1 MGPAM
6 PELVL
11 GPILRYVAETEATV
25 WVQTDV
31 ACEVEILGRRAR
43 TFAVGERHYAL
54 VVLRD
59 LEPGSSSAY
68 EVTLDGERR
77 WPEPDSPYPPSRIQT
92 LPRPGAVRVAWGSC
106 RVARPHSGSY
116 VLDVDEHPEGVG
128 VDALH
133 ALVLR
138 MAEQSPDAW
147 PRLLLLIGDQVY
159 ADEVSP
165 ATLARIR
172 ARRDTSRDP
181 GEEVLDTDE
190 YTMLYEESWGEPSIR
205 WLLSTVGSAMMFDDH
220 DVHDDW
226 NTSESWIREARATDW
241 WHERIISGL
250 LTYWVY
256 QHLGN
261 RSPDELDADP
271 LYARVLAADDAEP
284 LLREYAETADRD
296 EGGRLWTFSR
306 SIGTAKLVVLDGREG
321 RVLGDGRR
329 EMIDADEWEWLEGE
343 LRGDHDHV
351 LIAGTL
357 PVLLAPTLHWIEAW
371 NEAVCSGAWGRW
383 AKGPSESLR
392 RALDLEH
399 WAAFQDSF
407 HRLIDLVR
415 ATASGAK
422 GSAPASI
429 VMLGGDVHQSY
440 VERVTFP
447 PEAGVTSAVYQ
458 AVCSPFRNQLAKRE
472 RRMIGTARRSKLAL
486 WVARRL
492 ALSAGVREPGIH
504 WDVVQQPT
512 WRNQLGWLEVDGR
525 RLQLRVEGT
534 PASHAAVLE
543 PTLEMQLA

>member
-1 MGPAM
+1 M

-25 WVQTDV
+25 WVQTDT
-31 ACEVEILGRRAR
+31 ACEVEILGRAAR
-43 TFAVGERHYAL
+43 TFAVGARHYAL

-59 LEPGSSSAY
+59 LEPGSSTAY
-68 EVTLDGERR
+68 EVSLDGERR
-77 WPEPDSPYPPSRIQT
+77 WPEPASPYPPSRIQT
-92 LPRPGAVRVAWGSC
+92 LPRPGSVRVAWGSC

-116 VLDVDEHPEGVG
+116 ILDAEENPQGVG

-138 MAEQSPDAW
+138 MREQSPDQW
-147 PRLLLLIGDQVY
+147 PRLLLLIGDQIY

-165 ATLARIR
+165 ETLARIR
-172 ARRDTSRDP
+172 TRRDTSRAP

-190 YTMLYEESWGEPSIR
+190 YAMLYEESWGEPSIR
-205 WLLSTVGSAMMFDDH
+205 WLMSTVGSAMMFDDH

-226 NTSESWIREARATDW
+226 NTSESWVRDARATDW
-241 WHERIISGL
+241 WQERIISGL

-261 RSPDELDADP
+261 LSPAELDADP
-271 LYARVLAADDAEP
+271 LYARVLAVHDAEP
-284 LLREYAETADRD
+284 VLREHAEIADRE
-296 EGGRLWTFSR
+296 EGGGLWTFSR
-306 SIGTAKLVVLDGREG
+306 TIGATKLVVLDGREG
-321 RVLGDGRR
+321 RVLSDGRR
-329 EMIDADEWEWLEGE
+329 EMIDADQWEWLEQE
-343 LRGDHDHV
+343 LAGDHDHV

-383 AKGPSESLR
+383 AQRPSESLR

-407 HRLIDLVR
+407 HRLVGLVG

-422 GSAPASI
+422 GAAPASI

-447 PEAGVTSAVYQ
+447 PEANVTSAVYQ
-458 AVCSPFRNQLAKRE
+458 AVCSPFRNQLAARE
-472 RRMIGTARRSKLAL
+472 RRLIGTARRSRLAL
-486 WVARRL
+486 WLARRL
-492 ALSAGVREPGIH
+492 ALSAGVRAPDIQ
-504 WDVVQQPT
+504 WDVVQSPT
-512 WRNQLGWLEVDGR
+512 WRNQLGWLEIDGR
-525 RLQLRVEGT
+525 RLQLKVEGT
-534 PASHAAVLE
+534 PPSHAPVLE
-543 PTLEMQLA
+543 PTLEMRLA